1 MRIPVVVAACLFGV
15 MASLPAIA
23 EQSQTAQDKQPSA
36 DQKIVCKV
44 SYHEGMVIRSR
55 DNCATE
61 AKWRAERS
69 RTHRALQDLELR
81 ALTSPLHN

>member
-1 MRIPVVVAACLFGV
+1 MRIPVVITACCFGL
-15 MASLPAIA
+15 MASISAAAAQP
-23 EQSQTAQDKQPSA
+23 QTAQDKQQSE

-44 SYHEGMVIRSR
+44 SYHEGMVIRSK

-69 RTHRALQDLELR
+69 RTQRALQDLELR
-81 ALTSPLHN
+81 ALTAAPRG